1 MTTITVQFRGIKSV
15 INRQMANYIS
25 IGISTPPRYA
35 AMPINSRLRA
45 PMPPNAATPSS
56 SKRANQSATNA
67 PPTWATRV
75 ALTSPTWAPLAIRKL
90 ARPKPRRFSSA
101 MPTHQTTRRS
111 TPHNNASPRA
121 TANTTASISRYATTP
136 ATMPRGLASNN
147 RQFISDMRQRRIF
160 SVTRQKLCAE
170 GAYFPCPSYMCA
182 EGARFPSPQ

>member
-1 MTTITVQFRGIKSV
+1 
-15 INRQMANYIS
+15 MANYIS

-75 ALTSPTWAPLAIRKL
+75 APTSPTWAPLAIRKL
-90 ARPKPRRFSSA
+90 ARPKPRRLSSA
-101 MPTHQTTRRS
+101 MPTHQTTRRL

-121 TANTTASISRYATTP
+121 MANTTASISCYATTP
-136 ATMPRGLASNN
+136 ATMPRGLVSKHPN
-147 RQFISDMRQRRIF
+147 
-160 SVTRQKLCAE
+160 KCAPK
-170 GAYFPCPSYMCA
+170 AHFLS
-182 EGARFPSPQ
+182 